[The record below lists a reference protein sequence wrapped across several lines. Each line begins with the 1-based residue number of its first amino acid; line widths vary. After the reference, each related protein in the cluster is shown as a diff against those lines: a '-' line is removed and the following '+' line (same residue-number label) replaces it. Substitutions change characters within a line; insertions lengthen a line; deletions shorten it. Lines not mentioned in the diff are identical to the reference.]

1 MMQSPPASSLNVA
14 SPAKGG
20 VSSANNPGAF
30 DLLGIDSIKRELQRL
45 SATNQEVLRACQERP
60 ELPPARPREFGS
72 SGNVVLPG
80 DADDIAIYK
89 NENERLRKEIEQ
101 LRGCIAVLEGKL
113 RCDAP
118 TAVKELQEEFE
129 QVLNE
134 KTETIRALHMQ
145 NQELQE
151 ALRGGPDAPSP
162 EQLAAR
168 QAGLERLELRLRQ
181 DEESLKLQAR
191 EMEMAM
197 AKERA
202 DLARQRSEIQRLQA
216 DVQREMEL
224 ASRDPGLRDRLA
236 TLQRRPDGRP
246 RSTVTLGEINLGA
259 APATNGSRRPATMAA
274 IDLNAEA
281 TGATHTKSG
290 FFRKLF
296 GGES

>member
-1 MMQSPPASSLNVA
+1 MMQSPPANSLNVA
-14 SPAKGG
+14 GPAKGS
-20 VSSANNPGAF
+20 VPSANVPAAY
-30 DLLGIDSIKRELQRL
+30 DLLGIDSIRKELQKL
-45 SATNQEVLRACQERP
+45 SATNQELLRAFQERP
-60 ELPPARPREFGS
+60 ELPPARPKDFGS
-72 SGNVVLPG
+72 SGNIVLPR

-89 NENERLRKEIEQ
+89 NENDRLRKEIEQ
-101 LRGCIAVLEGKL
+101 LRGCIAVLEQKL
-113 RCDAP
+113 RADAP

-168 QAGLERLELRLRQ
+168 QAGLERLELRMRQ

-202 DLARQRSEIQRLQA
+202 DLARQRADLQRLQA
-216 DVQREMEL
+216 DVQREVEL

-246 RSTVTLGEINLGA
+246 RSAATLGDINLGA
-259 APATNGSRRPATMAA
+259 APAANGARRPATMAA

-281 TGATHTKSG
+281 TNGAQMKSG
-290 FFRKLF
+290 FFRKIF
-296 GGES
+296 GG

>member
-1 MMQSPPASSLNVA
+1 MMQSPPANSLNVA
-14 SPAKGG
+14 GPAKGSLPS
-20 VSSANNPGAF
+20 VNVPAAF
-30 DLLGIDSIKRELQRL
+30 DLLGIDSIKKELQKL
-45 SATNQEVLRACQERP
+45 SATNQELLRAFQERP
-60 ELPPARPREFGS
+60 ELPPARPKEYGS
-72 SGNVVLPG
+72 SGNFVLPR
-80 DADDIAIYK
+80 DADDIANYK
-89 NENERLRKEIEQ
+89 NENERFKKEIEQ
-101 LRGCIAVLEGKL
+101 LRGCIAVLEGRL
-113 RCDAP
+113 RADAP

-168 QAGLERLELRLRQ
+168 QAGLEQLQLRLRQ

-216 DVQREMEL
+216 DVQREVEL

-236 TLQRRPDGRP
+236 NLQRRPDGRP
-246 RSTVTLGEINLGA
+246 RSTATLGDINLGA
-259 APATNGSRRPATMAA
+259 APAANGARRPATMAA

-281 TGATHTKSG
+281 MDASHTKSG

-296 GGES
+296 GG